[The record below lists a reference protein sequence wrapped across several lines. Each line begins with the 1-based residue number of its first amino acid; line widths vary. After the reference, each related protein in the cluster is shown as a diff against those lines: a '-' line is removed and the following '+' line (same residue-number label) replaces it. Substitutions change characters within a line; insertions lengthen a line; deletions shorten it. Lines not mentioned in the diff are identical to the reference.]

1 MDIPPGLVSLSHYRA
16 SLGHKVLLEKFK
28 SLKFKLWFIYFHFQ
42 YFKLIFFIEN
52 FKSQK
57 SKVWHINNKKIETLS
72 GGQLLEIR
80 LLDNHLLDTF
90 GRKSIARHKIYQ
102 LLESG

>member
-57 SKVWHINNKKIETLS
+57 SKVWHINNKKIETLHS
-72 GGQLLEIR
+72 FSFALGKLQ
-80 LLDNHLLDTF
+80 
-90 GRKSIARHKIYQ
+90 IYF
-102 LLESG
+102 ESFQN